1 MAVDILELSH
11 PSPLHRQT
19 DGTTEGRSTHSLL
32 LLLALLRPIKDSRE
46 YGWNGDILLN
56 YATRDDRGED
66 VAWNILREIHA
77 TYTYIISY
85 KCREVCLYYGQQT
98 RERSNMQSECEGM
111 GCGEWNGHIG
121 QTTRI
126 VLGRFL
132 FLIVDYTVQFSS
144 RRIYSLPGNDSF
156 YPLGINSFQMN
167 HDLRFAAFGN
177 RPSTQTRLPF
187 RSKI

>member
-1 MAVDILELSH
+1 MEWRYLIEL
-11 PSPLHRQT
+11 
-19 DGTTEGRSTHSLL
+19 
-32 LLLALLRPIKDSRE
+32 
-46 YGWNGDILLN
+46 
-56 YATRDDRGED
+56 RDTWWQRED

-77 TYTYIISY
+77 TYTHIIRY

-98 RERSNMQSECEGM
+98 RERLNMQSECEGM

-187 RSKI
+187 RSKIWKCAQKQVCFVEIASAQARLFDVNAIWCTLEERGERKGINNSNCTA

>member
-1 MAVDILELSH
+1 M
-11 PSPLHRQT
+11 
-19 DGTTEGRSTHSLL
+19 TEGRM
-32 LLLALLRPIKDSRE
+32 SR
-46 YGWNGDILLN
+46 G
-56 YATRDDRGED
+56 
-66 VAWNILREIHA
+66 
-77 TYTYIISY
+77 IISARFTQPILISSVISVARCVSIMA
-85 KCREVCLYYGQQT
+85 KPT
-98 RERSNMQSECEGM
+98 RERLNMQSECEGM

-177 RPSTQTRLPF
+177 RPSAQTRLPF
-187 RSKI
+187 RSKIWKCAQKQVCFVEIASAQARLFDVNAIWCTLEERGERKGINNSNCTA